1 MVVEL
6 PGTYCFVGFML
17 SGDVSLFLSDPT
29 FNFVFVVGRLCS
41 YCNCSIVLLVGLV

>member
-1 MVVEL
+1 VVVEL